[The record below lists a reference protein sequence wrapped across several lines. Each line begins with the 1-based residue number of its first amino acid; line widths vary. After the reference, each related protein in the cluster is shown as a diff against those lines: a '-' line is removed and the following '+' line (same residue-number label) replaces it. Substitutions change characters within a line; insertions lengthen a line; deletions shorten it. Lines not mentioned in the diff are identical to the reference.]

1 MPVKKN
7 HLKFTGLQPRTLAAY
22 RKALEHFMGFVKAKK
37 LKLATPRHLDRQASE
52 YLNMMFLEGEAL
64 SSAGHLLSAIKRF
77 MPEFRLLLPTASQF
91 HRNWQRQHKPVR
103 AIPLPLNLVE
113 ALCAVCFTVHEPE
126 LGLLV
131 SLSFHCFLRTAEML
145 SLQWNHL
152 MTQNDRQ
159 TINVVLPFSKT
170 SEGNPQ
176 VLRLEN
182 ACLWKVITKLRPVH
196 RPRRLL
202 WPHSAQAFHRVWKRL
217 LPCLGFDAQAYAPY
231 GLRRGG
237 ATHHFLTLG
246 QMDLTV
252 ARGRWAHAKTAK
264 LYIDDGALALAETLW
279 TSKQK
284 RLVRKMARKFV
295 PLCTQL
301 RQ

>member
-1 MPVKKN
+1 MPVRKH
-7 HLKFTGLQPRTLAAY
+7 HLKFTGLKPRTLASY
-22 RKALEHFMGFVKAKK
+22 RKALGHFLGFAKAKR
-37 LKLATPRHLDRQASE
+37 LRIATVAHLDRHASE
-52 YLNMMFLEGEAL
+52 YLNMMFAEGEAL
-64 SSAGHLLSAIKRF
+64 SAAGHLLSAIKRF
-77 MPEFRLLLPTASQF
+77 MPEYRLHLPISSQF

-113 ALCAVCFTVHEPE
+113 AMGAVCFTVHEPA
-126 LGLLV
+126 LGVLLM
-131 SLSFHCFLRTAEML
+131 LSFLCFLRTAEMV

-152 MTQNDRQ
+152 LTQKDRC

-170 SEGNPQ
+170 SDGNPQ

-182 ACLWKVITKLRPVH
+182 QHLWRVIKKLRPV
-196 RPRRLL
+196 RTPQRLI
-202 WPHSAQAFHRVWKRL
+202 WPHSLQKFHRVWKRI
-217 LPCLGFDAQAYAPY
+217 LPCLGFDAASYAPY

-252 ARGRWAHAKTAK
+252 ARGRWAHARTAK

-279 TSKQK
+279 TSRQK
-284 RLVRKMARKFV
+284 RLVKKMAKKFV